1 VYASIAAQ
9 VITYARLHPLTL
21 AIAGILVA
29 VFGYESYQVSWRTL
43 TLGGGLITPAL
54 ALQWSVQAPSID
66 RGEVWRFVT
75 AGFIHFNVVHLGLN
89 LIGLLFAGAFVEVRY
104 GRMRY
109 LAIYM
114 SALVAGNLL
123 AYVTTEGSR
132 TFTGGASGAIHGLFG
147 AMGVFAMRF
156 WSQRQ
161 ELQYAVG
168 PVMATLLN
176 GFLSPG
182 VSNAAHIGGLIG
194 GVGVALV
201 VGVRPDLMEAIK
213 AAEDDAVRHSD
224 DRLVRS
230 AIEISDEVDG
240 NPANRLVMRMTNR
253 RRFIFAAVAVSFLA
267 GAAFLVFRQQPAFA
281 ILASLVGLIAAIGLR
296 QRLVLTP
303 RGFSSN
309 GVFGANVYRWP
320 DVDRFIVVNQSGVQ
334 VVGFLLTP
342 SHVASADRRSNVL
355 GKLFVQRE
363 MRVPTG
369 FGMNAEKQAG
379 LMEDWRRRWTAD
391 PG

>member
-1 VYASIAAQ
+1 

-43 TLGGGLITPAL
+43 TLGGGLITPGL

-89 LIGLLFAGAFVEVRY
+89 LVGLLFAGAFVEVRY

-109 LAIYM
+109 LAIYV
-114 SALVAGNLL
+114 SALLAGNLL

-132 TFTGGASGAIHGLFG
+132 TFTGGASGAILGLFG
-147 AMGVFAMRF
+147 AMGVFSMRF
-156 WSQRQ
+156 WSRRQ

-168 PVMATLLN
+168 PIVATLLN
-176 GFLSPG
+176 GLLTPG

-194 GVGVALV
+194 GIGVALV
-201 VGVRPDLMEAIK
+201 VGVRPDLVEAIK
-213 AAEDDAVRHSD
+213 AAEDNAVRQSR

-230 AIEISDEVDG
+230 AIEISDEVDR
-240 NPANRLVMRMTNR
+240 NPANRLVMQMTNR
-253 RRFIFAAVAVSFLA
+253 RRFIFAAVAVSFLG
-267 GAAFLVFRQQPAFA
+267 GAAFLVFRQQLAFA
-281 ILASLVGLIAAIGLR
+281 ILALLVGLIAAIGLR

-303 RGFSSN
+303 RGFSLN
-309 GVFGANVYRWP
+309 GVFGANVYQWP
-320 DVDRFIVVNQSGVQ
+320 DVDRFLVVNQSGVQ

-342 SHVASADRRSNVL
+342 SRVASADRRSNVL
-355 GKLFVQRE
+355 GKLSVERE
-363 MRVPTG
+363 MRLPTG
-369 FGMNAEKQAG
+369 FGMNAERQAG
-379 LMEDWRRRWTAD
+379 LMEDWRRRWTVG